1 MAYMDEFWQALLGL
15 SVIIVPIGLAWLML
29 QWHGQ
34 SDRHRNTD
42 NQERKER
49 ET

>member
-29 QWHGQ
+29 ELLGQ
-34 SDRHRNTD
+34 PDRRRNTD
-42 NQERKER
+42 K
-49 ET
+49 